1 MGCVTAITALSPAVG
16 YSEPRKLVTLEVSM
30 KSIFLISGML
40 AGGLGFVIFFSSRAT
55 QEIEGLMLFLIGTVF
70 LSVVV
75 MMDTISGAQNQTTE
89 LLRELLDA
97 TRQRRRAVQED
108 PTGSKAKAQ
117 AVAQAEPATEAQA
130 ESQTETQ
137 VA

>member
-1 MGCVTAITALSPAVG
+1 
-16 YSEPRKLVTLEVSM
+16 M
-30 KSIFLISGML
+30 KIIFLVSGL
-40 AGGLGFVIFFSSRAT
+40 LSGGLGFVIFFSSRAT

-89 LLRELLDA
+89 LLRELIEA
-97 TRQRRRAVQED
+97 SRQRRRMVQEE
-108 PTGSKAKAQ
+108 PTGSKAKVES
-117 AVAQAEPATEAQA
+117 VAKAEPVTETPA

>member
-1 MGCVTAITALSPAVG
+1 
-16 YSEPRKLVTLEVSM
+16 M
-30 KSIFLISGML
+30 KTIFLVSGLL

-75 MMDTISGAQNQTTE
+75 MMDTIAGAQDKTTI
-89 LLRELLDA
+89 LLRELLEA
-97 TRQRRRAVQED
+97 SRQRRQVVQDES
-108 PTGSKAKAQ
+108 TGSKPK
-117 AVAQAEPATEAQA
+117 AQAEPATETQA

>member
-1 MGCVTAITALSPAVG
+1 
-16 YSEPRKLVTLEVSM
+16 M
-30 KSIFLISGML
+30 KIIFLVSGL
-40 AGGLGFVIFFSSRAT
+40 LSGGLGFVIFFSSRAT

-75 MMDTISGAQNQTTE
+75 MMDTISRGQDETTV
-89 LLRELLDA
+89 LLRELLEA
-97 TRQRRRAVQED
+97 SRHRRQIVQED

-117 AVAQAEPATEAQA
+117 AAPKAEPAAATQA

>member
-1 MGCVTAITALSPAVG
+1 
-16 YSEPRKLVTLEVSM
+16 
-30 KSIFLISGML
+30 
-40 AGGLGFVIFFSSRAT
+40 
-55 QEIEGLMLFLIGTVF
+55 MLFLIGTVF

-75 MMDTISGAQNQTTE
+75 MMDTISGAQGETNA

-97 TRQRRRAVQED
+97 SRQRRRNVQEE
-108 PTGSKAKAQ
+108 SKAKTAT
-117 AVAQAEPATEAQA
+117 APAEPASPAAPAAEAQD

>member
-1 MGCVTAITALSPAVG
+1 MKVVF
-16 YSEPRKLVTLEVSM
+16 LV
-30 KSIFLISGML
+30 SGLL

-55 QEIEGLMLFLIGTVF
+55 QETEGLMLFLIGTVF

-75 MMDTISGAQNQTTE
+75 MMDTISGAQGETNA
-89 LLRELLDA
+89 LLRELIDSS
-97 TRQRRRAVQED
+97 RQRRRNVQED
-108 PTGSKAKAQ
+108 ATGSKAKAE
-117 AVAQAEPATEAQA
+117 AAAPAAPAAPAAETQA

>member
-1 MGCVTAITALSPAVG
+1 
-16 YSEPRKLVTLEVSM
+16 M
-30 KSIFLISGML
+30 KTIFLVSGLL

-75 MMDTISGAQNQTTE
+75 MMDTISGAQKETAV
-89 LLRELLDA
+89 LLRELLEA
-97 TRQRRRAVQED
+97 SRQRRRVVQED
-108 PTGSKAKAQ
+108 PSGSKAKAQ
-117 AVAQAEPATEAQA
+117 TAPQAEPATEPQA
-130 ESQTETQ
+130 ETQTETQ

>member
-1 MGCVTAITALSPAVG
+1 
-16 YSEPRKLVTLEVSM
+16 M
-30 KSIFLISGML
+30 KTIFLVSGLL

-75 MMDTISGAQNQTTE
+75 MMDTIAGAQNETTALLKE
-89 LLRELLDA
+89 LLEVS
-97 TRQRRRAVQED
+97 RQGSRGVQED
-108 PTGSKAKAQ
+108 PKGSKAQAQ
-117 AVAQAEPATEAQA
+117 ASAEAEPATE
-130 ESQTETQ
+130 TQ

>member
-1 MGCVTAITALSPAVG
+1 
-16 YSEPRKLVTLEVSM
+16 M
-30 KSIFLISGML
+30 KIIFLVSGLL

-75 MMDTISGAQNQTTE
+75 MMDTISAAQNETSVLLGE
-89 LLRELLDA
+89 LLEA
-97 TRQRRRAVQED
+97 SRQRRQIVQED
-108 PTGSKAKAQ
+108 PTGSKAKVQ
-117 AVAQAEPATEAQA
+117 AAPKAEPAAETQA

>member
-1 MGCVTAITALSPAVG
+1 
-16 YSEPRKLVTLEVSM
+16 M
-30 KSIFLISGML
+30 KTIFLVSGLL

-75 MMDTISGAQNQTTE
+75 MMDTISGAQNETTALLKE
-89 LLRELLDA
+89 LLEVS
-97 TRQRRRAVQED
+97 RQRSRGVQED
-108 PTGSKAKAQ
+108 PKGSKAQAQ
-117 AVAQAEPATEAQA
+117 AAAEAEPATE
-130 ESQTETQ
+130 TQ

>member
-1 MGCVTAITALSPAVG
+1 
-16 YSEPRKLVTLEVSM
+16 M
-30 KSIFLISGML
+30 KIIFLVSGL
-40 AGGLGFVIFFSSRAT
+40 LSGGLGFVIFFSSRAT

-75 MMDTISGAQNQTTE
+75 MMDTISAAQNETSL
-89 LLRELLDA
+89 LLRELLEA
-97 TRQRRRAVQED
+97 SRQRRKVVQED

-117 AVAQAEPATEAQA
+117 AAPQA

>member
-1 MGCVTAITALSPAVG
+1 
-16 YSEPRKLVTLEVSM
+16 M
-30 KSIFLISGML
+30 KTIFLVSGL
-40 AGGLGFVIFFSSRAT
+40 LSGGLGFVIFFSSRAT

-75 MMDTISGAQNQTTE
+75 MMDTISRGQDETTV
-89 LLRELLDA
+89 LLRELLEA
-97 TRQRRRAVQED
+97 SRHRRQIVQED

-117 AVAQAEPATEAQA
+117 AAPKAEPAAATQAEP
-130 ESQTETQ
+130 QTETQ

>member
-1 MGCVTAITALSPAVG
+1 
-16 YSEPRKLVTLEVSM
+16 M
-30 KSIFLISGML
+30 KTIFLVSGL
-40 AGGLGFVIFFSSRAT
+40 LSGGLGFVIFFSSRAT

-75 MMDTISGAQNQTTE
+75 MMDTISRAQDETTV
-89 LLRELLDA
+89 LLRELLEA
-97 TRQRRRAVQED
+97 SRHRRQIVQED
-108 PTGSKAKAQ
+108 PTTGSKAKAQ
-117 AVAQAEPATEAQA
+117 AAPRAEPAAATQA